1 MIGEHHQSSGRRIFF
16 LQSERDAHVSAV
28 SLPVTRPAGRA
39 LVIGGESCRAEPA
52 HLLRELGF
60 QCGEADDPYAAMAE
74 LARRP
79 RIYSAIVLS
88 LTSLFREELALIATI
103 KRRYPYM
110 EVWLTHTDGR
120 AAAMAEAISLGAA
133 GLLDEKGLHRMM
145 PAGAVTGAAVSVA
158 SSPALTAVSPISS
171 PLFATPTSPPPDAGA
186 GAGQP
191 SEPPAAAAPETPNG
205 YLDETTGEPVL
216 TAEELRALL
225 QDPPAAATTSGTE

>member
-1 MIGEHHQSSGRRIFF
+1 MIGGHHQSSGRRIFF
-16 LQSERDAHVSAV
+16 LQVERDAHVSAV

-39 LVIGGESCRAEPA
+39 LLIGGESCRAEPA

-60 QCGEADDPYAAMAE
+60 QCGEADDPYGAMAE

-79 RIYSAIVLS
+79 RVYSAIVLS

-145 PAGAVTGAAVSVA
+145 PAVGAGPAGTAIVAGA
-158 SSPALTAVSPISS
+158 PAMMAVSPISS
-171 PLFATPTSPPPDAGA
+171 PLFATPTSPPAGS

-191 SEPPAAAAPETPNG
+191 SEPLAAAAAEAPNG

-225 QDPPAAATTSGTE
+225 QDPPATATSSGTE

>member
-1 MIGEHHQSSGRRIFF
+1 M
-16 LQSERDAHVSAV
+16 SAV

-39 LVIGGESCRAEPA
+39 LLIGGESCRAEPA
-52 HLLRELGF
+52 HLLRDLGF

-79 RIYSAIVLS
+79 RSYSAIVLS
-88 LTSLFREELALIATI
+88 LTSLFREELAMIASI
-103 KRRYPYM
+103 KRRYPHM

-120 AAAMAEAISLGAA
+120 AAATAEAITLGAA

-145 PAGAVTGAAVSVA
+145 PAGGVAATTPVA
-158 SSPALTAVSPISS
+158 LSIAPTPPTPVSPISS

-186 GAGQP
+186 GQAP
-191 SEPPAAAAPETPNG
+191 IEPAAEPPVGAEAPSG
-205 YLDETTGEPVL
+205 YMDETTGEPVL

-225 QDPPAAATTSGTE
+225 QDPPPAATASSTE

>member
-1 MIGEHHQSSGRRIFF
+1 M
-16 LQSERDAHVSAV
+16 
-28 SLPVTRPAGRA
+28 
-39 LVIGGESCRAEPA
+39 IGGESCRAEPA

-145 PAGAVTGAAVSVA
+145 PAGAVTAGVALA
-158 SSPALTAVSPISS
+158 SSAAGTAAAVSPISS
-171 PLFATPTSPPPDAGA
+171 PLFATPTSPPADAGA
-186 GAGQP
+186 GQTQVS
-191 SEPPAAAAPETPNG
+191 SEPPAAVAQEGRGG

-225 QDPPAAATTSGTE
+225 QDPPAAATTTGNE